1 MFLLPQA
8 FLYIVYSRTQH
19 VSLVTLVT
27 CSDSSAL
34 HAISGLW
41 SAFVDAARIL
51 LFYHLIFFCVH
62 TKIVRT
68 RVLLNT
74 YSIAPCIP
82 LFNRSLHSAGPLCG
96 RCGRFLLSFCFL
108 PNPHLPPGLFSPPM
122 YCGRCLRLRDPRI
135 RDFPDILHVCIYFV
149 FCT

>member
-1 MFLLPQA
+1 MRHSGLESACFCYRRPQA
-8 FLYIVYSRTQH
+8 FLYIVYSRSQH

-51 LFYHLIFFCVH
+51 LFYHLTFFCVH
-62 TKIVRT
+62 TKLVRT

-82 LFNRSLHSAGPLCG
+82 LFNRSLHSAIQSLLAF
-96 RCGRFLLSFCFL
+96 RRTALRALRKVLVVVLFLAQSSLASWSL
-108 PNPHLPPGLFSPPM
+108 LASHV
-122 YCGRCLRLRDPRI
+122 LRQ
-135 RDFPDILHVCIYFV
+135 V
-149 FCT
+149 FTSS

>member
-1 MFLLPQA
+1 MRHSGLESACFCYRRRSCI
-8 FLYIVYSRTQH
+8 LYIVYSRTQH

-51 LFYHLIFFCVH
+51 IFYHLTFVCVH

-82 LFNRSLHSAGPLCG
+82 LFNRSLHSAIQSLLAF
-96 RCGRFLLSFCFL
+96 RRTALRALRKVLVVVLFLAQSSLASWSL
-108 PNPHLPPGLFSPPM
+108 LASHV
-122 YCGRCLRLRDPRI
+122 LRQ
-135 RDFPDILHVCIYFV
+135 V
-149 FCT
+149 FTSS